1 MKSITRRSFLASTTA
16 LAGAAALS
24 PKSIALLAP
33 QNRHHPLD
41 GIEPENLKITD
52 VTVTPL
58 SYVDP
63 TRNLWRLDKYIVWKT
78 DAALCQ
84 IFTDQGIVGIAEGT
98 PYRGPDNIKK
108 YTEEV
113 FKPMIVGKNP
123 FDVIRQRP
131 AGLEMLPMAAW
142 AGIDNALWD
151 VIGKVKNKPVY
162 ELLSVDGNPKP
173 RIRMYASGGVEHE
186 WYNKGDDFLIT
197 EAVRYRA
204 MGFDA
209 FKFRVGTDW
218 KHAGMTLQT
227 YRPIMERLREAVGP
241 DFRLMHET
249 VRNTGLTMN
258 QVLNE
263 FCPMLDDLD
272 FYWFEDPM
280 ELNYEHYQKCKERL
294 KRVYVVGG
302 GNSSGTPEF
311 SKEGIKNGALEIVQS
326 DSNVVGLTENWI
338 ISRLAD
344 AHNRFHCPHNWH
356 GGLTTIANAHLVAAI
371 PNRHL
376 LEINMTFN
384 PLKEAIFKD
393 PLVVKNGWMDL
404 PNKPGFGV
412 EVIDDIEKRFPFEP
426 GHFQR
431 ENPITVG

>member
-1 MKSITRRSFLASTTA
+1 MR
-16 LAGAAALS
+16 AA
-24 PKSIALLAP
+24 
-33 QNRHHPLD
+33 
-41 GIEPENLKITD
+41 
-52 VTVTPL
+52 
-58 SYVDP
+58 
-63 TRNLWRLDKYIVWKT
+63 
-78 DAALCQ
+78 
-84 IFTDQGIVGIAEGT
+84 
-98 PYRGPDNIKK
+98 
-108 YTEEV
+108 
-113 FKPMIVGKNP
+113 
-123 FDVIRQRP
+123 
-131 AGLEMLPMAAW
+131 
-142 AGIDNALWD
+142 
-151 VIGKVKNKPVY
+151 
-162 ELLSVDGNPKP
+162 
-173 RIRMYASGGVEHE
+173 GVEHE
-186 WYNKGDDFLIT
+186 WYNDGDEFLIT

-204 MGFDA
+204 LGFDA

-218 KHAGMTLQT
+218 QHSGMTMKK

-263 FCPMLDDLD
+263 FCPMLDDLG

-280 ELNYEHYQKCKERL
+280 EWNYEQYQKCSERL
-294 KRVYVVGG
+294 KHVYVVGG
-302 GNSSGTPEF
+302 GHSPGTPEF
-311 SKEGIKNGALEIVQS
+311 SKEGIKNGALEMVQS

-393 PLVVKNGWMDL
+393 PLVVKNGWMEL
-404 PNKPGFGV
+404 PDRPGFGM

-431 ENPITVG
+431 ENPVTAS